1 MSDFTTRSAPEAKD
15 GADTASSDEVGS
27 SSNNGKRSQSSFWAR
42 AARILRPAQGA
53 ARLRED
59 LTDALMTN
67 AAGDDAFSPD
77 ERAMLHNILRFRE
90 VRVEDVMVPR
100 ADIEAVDQ
108 NITIGELMILFEES
122 GRSRMPVYADTLDD
136 PRGMVHIRDLLSY
149 VAKQAR
155 NKRRGTTAKAAGSAT
170 STTAAVEKTPRS
182 AKPNFDLSRV
192 DLQKTLAEAG
202 IIRKILFVPPS
213 MLASDLL
220 RRMQVNRT
228 QMALVIDE
236 YGGTDGLAS
245 HEDIVEMV
253 VGDID
258 DEHDDDEVM
267 FKRVSEDVFVADDR
281 VELEEIAAA
290 IGPDFDISEQVDEV
304 DTLGGLIFS
313 ALGRIPV
320 RGELVQALPGFEF
333 HILDADP
340 RRIKRVRITRK
351 RHAARRRTTK
361 AEGEVFERGLP
372 SPEAI
377 AEETSTERNAA
388 SQ

>member
-1 MSDFTTRSAPEAKD
+1 
-15 GADTASSDEVGS
+15 
-27 SSNNGKRSQSSFWAR
+27 
-42 AARILRPAQGA
+42 
-53 ARLRED
+53 
-59 LTDALMTN
+59 
-67 AAGDDAFSPD
+67 
-77 ERAMLHNILRFRE
+77 
-90 VRVEDVMVPR
+90 
-100 ADIEAVDQ
+100 
-108 NITIGELMILFEES
+108 
-122 GRSRMPVYADTLDD
+122 MPVYAETLDD

-155 NKRRGTTAKAAGSAT
+155 NKRRGTAKVTKAT
-170 STTAAVEKTPRS
+170 QPIVEVSPEHLQKMPRS
-182 AKPNFDLSRV
+182 AKPNFDLARV
-192 DLQKTLAEAG
+192 DLQKTVAEAG

-258 DEHDDDEVM
+258 DEHDDEEVM
-267 FKRVSEDVFVADDR
+267 FKRISEDMFVADAR
-281 VELEEIAAA
+281 VELEEIAEA
-290 IGPDFDISEQVDEV
+290 IGPDFDIAEQVDEV

-313 ALGRIPV
+313 ELGRIPV
-320 RGELVQALPGFEF
+320 RGEVVQALPGFEF

-351 RHAARRRTTK
+351 RQAIRRRVKSDGDGASGADHGDDRQAEVPTT
-361 AEGEVFERGLP
+361 
-372 SPEAI
+372 
-377 AEETSTERNAA
+377 N
-388 SQ
+388 

>member
-1 MSDFTTRSAPEAKD
+1 VANGEKPEK
-15 GADTASSDEVGS
+15 S
-27 SSNNGKRSQSSFWAR
+27 
-42 AARILRPAQGA
+42 
-53 ARLRED
+53 
-59 LTDALMTN
+59 
-67 AAGDDAFSPD
+67 
-77 ERAMLHNILRFRE
+77 
-90 VRVEDVMVPR
+90 PR
-100 ADIEAVDQ
+100 A
-108 NITIGELMILFEES
+108 
-122 GRSRMPVYADTLDD
+122 
-136 PRGMVHIRDLLSY
+136 
-149 VAKQAR
+149 
-155 NKRRGTTAKAAGSAT
+155 
-170 STTAAVEKTPRS
+170 

-192 DLQKTLAEAG
+192 DLQKTVAEAG

-213 MLASDLL
+213 MLAADLL

-267 FKRVSEDVFVADDR
+267 FRRVSEDIFVADAR
-281 VELEEIAAA
+281 VEIEEIAEA
-290 IGPDFDISEQVDEV
+290 IGPDFDVSEQVDEV

-333 HILDADP
+333 QILDADP

-351 RHAARRRTTK
+351 RHVARRRTARSE
-361 AEGEVFERGLP
+361 AEGGAIERDQPVEGV
-372 SPEAI
+372 
-377 AEETSTERNAA
+377 AEDRSAERDA
-388 SQ
+388 SV